1 MEINGIKIKDMK
13 DVQDVLSSNLSYI
26 YLNMYGVKI
35 ESEEIPDFN
44 LSYTF
49 KLYQKLLLLSSQNSK
64 KQGL

>member
-1 MEINGIKIKDMK
+1 MK

-35 ESEEIPDFN
+35 EPEEIPDFN